1 MENKATKNME
11 YWKKKNSIPGIEALA
26 DSGLTDGRAGSSPF
40 QMTTP
45 GSSPNKFS
53 LLGALSGGML
63 GKKGWGK
70 KVLGGD
76 FKGAFGQAINPLSG
90 MGLGNQGM
98 PGGVGAGFFGGGG
111 QPVGQPVATPA
122 GPAVA
127 EAPQQPV
134 PVDPNAALQM
144 KKSPLEQEEMMME
157 EKPQEERK
165 TIAGQNIIKGEG
177 EDEGNFYYETLEG
190 EQIYIEDVDGIVA
203 KNVKDGMVSDLDF
216 SFEET
221 EDGYYK
227 VTGVEGESVDP
238 DAPGS
243 PGEPGYEPPVSPEDM
258 IPGGVG
264 ETPIEM
270 QSPNKI
276 YEDGK
281 RRKNYTY

>member
-1 MENKATKNME
+1 MENKAIKNME

-40 QMTTP
+40 QIATP
-45 GSSPNKFS
+45 GSSPNKF
-53 LLGALSGGML
+53 LGMAGAGIGAMIGLGANKKEEGPKELLEGTGKTVEKITGFKVSGGDEETAVA
-63 GKKGWGK
+63 G
-70 KVLGGD
+70 
-76 FKGAFGQAINPLSG
+76 
-90 MGLGNQGM
+90 
-98 PGGVGAGFFGGGG
+98 GAGTADGA
-111 QPVGQPVATPA
+111 VAQPVA
-122 GPAVA
+122 
-127 EAPQQPV
+127 E
-134 PVDPNAALQM
+134 DPNSAVTM
-144 KKSPLEQEEMMME
+144 KKSPLEQEEMMVE